1 MRLMY
6 DSTTA
11 SDIPADAE
19 IVAGYVDGRYAWSDA
34 DWARFPNAV
43 KVRISVFG
51 SLDADVL
58 DVEPSDATPA
68 DAAVW
73 VAQKNARREH
83 ATVYCGGYNRT
94 QVDAVCAGLE
104 YDVWLA
110 DPTGVAH
117 NNDAATQYSWH
128 GFTGEHFDLSLCA
141 DWWPRVAAAEPD
153 GPSVADLLQA
163 LSYLKAEVARV
174 ATQYGAA

>member
-73 VAQKNARREH
+73 VAQKNARQIGR
-83 ATVYCGGYNRT
+83 
-94 QVDAVCAGLE
+94 
-104 YDVWLA
+104 
-110 DPTGVAH
+110 AH
-117 NNDAATQYSWH
+117 
-128 GFTGEHFDLSLCA
+128 
-141 DWWPRVAAAEPD
+141 V
-153 GPSVADLLQA
+153 
-163 LSYLKAEVARV
+163 
-174 ATQYGAA
+174 